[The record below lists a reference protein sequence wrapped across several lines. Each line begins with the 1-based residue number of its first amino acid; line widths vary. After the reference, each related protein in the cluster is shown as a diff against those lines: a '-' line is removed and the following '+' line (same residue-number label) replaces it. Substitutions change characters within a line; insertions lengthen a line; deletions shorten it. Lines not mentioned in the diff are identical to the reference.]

1 MIRDTIVQVASTVFT
16 VACLVYVTYVI
27 GYVLCARWGRTP
39 PPAPETFEEFWQQ
52 LESRGASY
60 TEGEAEAL
68 YALYQERRGQVISS
82 TDGQIGE

>member
-1 MIRDTIVQVASTVFT
+1 MIRDTIVQIASIFFT
-16 VACLVYVTYVI
+16 VACLVYVTFVI
-27 GYVLCARWGRTP
+27 GYVLFTWGRTP

-60 TEGEAEAL
+60 TEEEAESL

>member
-1 MIRDTIVQVASTVFT
+1 MIRDIIVQVATVIFT
-16 VACLVYVTYVI
+16 VACLVYVTYVL
-27 GYVLCARWGRTP
+27 GYVLFTWGKT

-60 TEGEAEAL
+60 TEQEAEAL

-82 TDGQIGE
+82 TDKQIGE